1 MDLNKIGQYIAG
13 KRKTLGLT
21 QKQLA
26 EKLGVSDKSVSKWE
40 RGVCLPDVSLYT
52 ELCAALGIGINEFI
66 SGEDIAENDLPRRAE
81 ENILQ
86 AATDG
91 KRRRKRLLWIVGALL
106 VLSLAALSV
115 IGVYLLRANRPENM
129 IRPVEKES
137 TEMQT
142 IKLLA
147 GPDGAYM
154 YRYTASDDFLSLHV
168 YLTTYHFGKQVSKE
182 SWAVVGYEDI
192 GSPEEGTI
200 LIVPDFKNFQVK
212 LILAGRGSKLSASFP
227 ILEGAENRKHF
238 IRAGVPMEDEAPIT
252 FDAEQPLL
260 VLNYSGGGLR
270 VGSLQ
275 EFVDGNVSPVNDYAY
290 YISLEFCKAE

>member
-1 MDLNKIGQYIAG
+1 MDLIKIGQYIAG
-13 KRKTLGLT
+13 KRKALGLT

-40 RGVCLPDVSLYT
+40 RGVCLPDVSLYA
-52 ELCAALGIGINEFI
+52 ELCAVLGIGINDFL
-66 SGEDIAENDLPRRAE
+66 SGEDVAESDLPRRAE

-86 AATDG
+86 TAADG
-91 KRRRKRLLWIVGALL
+91 KRRQKRLKWIAGALL
-106 VLSLAALSV
+106 VIAIAAVSV
-115 IGVYLLRANRPENM
+115 IGAYLVRTNRPENV

-147 GPDGAYM
+147 GLDGAYM
-154 YRYTASDDFLSLHV
+154 YRYTASDDFRSLRV
-168 YLTTYHFGKQVSKE
+168 YLTEYRSGEQVSE
-182 SWAVVGYEDI
+182 ENWEMGYQGI

-200 LIVPDFKNFQVK
+200 LIVPDFENFQVK
-212 LILAGRGSKLSASFP
+212 LILADDRSKLSTSFP
-227 ILEGAENRKHF
+227 ILEGVESRGGFGRSAVSVE
-238 IRAGVPMEDEAPIT
+238 EAVPIT

-260 VLNYSGGGLR
+260 ALRYSGNGLR

-275 EFVDGNVSPVNDYAY
+275 EFVDGDVSPVNDYDY